1 MLIERKGKSEAVNAL
16 PMWHEEHG
24 WQSWDLEVKV
34 LGGLS
39 MLMLKCLRMMT
50 ENEVDR
56 ESVSQVV
63 KFLRSMTTAQSGAL
77 LHQEG

>member
-1 MLIERKGKSEAVNAL
+1 MRCLRGMRNMVGIVGI
-16 PMWHEEHG
+16 H
-24 WQSWDLEVKV
+24 EVKV

-39 MLMLKCLRMMT
+39 MLMLKFLRMMA

-63 KFLRSMTTAQSGAL
+63 KFLRNMTTAQPGAL